1 MVLAKGAVADLPDT
15 PDLGALVGADPA
27 ALAQLWDQVYPTLR
41 ALARRRMAREAPG
54 HTLSATALV
63 HEAYAE
69 LAGQQGVFQNR
80 AHFMALAAMA
90 MRRVL
95 WHHAEARRAQK
106 RGGDLGR
113 ITFAD
118 ELFGQEVEPER
129 LLALEQTLQ
138 TLEAMD
144 ARQAQVVVMR
154 VYGGMAH
161 EEIAEVLGVSVPTVG
176 RDWRVARAWLAKN
189 MAG

>member
-1 MVLAKGAVADLPDT
+1 MADLPDT

>member
-69 LAGQQGVFQNR
+69 LASQQGVFQNR